1 MTQPEPPIPL
11 AETMDTPEPESLA
24 LERRERAQNGLLGWY
39 AAAGR
44 AHLPWRHT
52 RDPYA
57 VLVSEVMLQQ
67 TQVERVLPKYE
78 EFLAH
83 FPTLE
88 ALAAA
93 PLSEVIKVWAGL
105 GYNMRA
111 VRLHEIAQQAVE
123 RYGGTLPGTLDG
135 LLSLKGIGRY
145 TAGAVACFALGLPI
159 ATVDTNIRRVLWRVF
174 RGIEPAE
181 WPADQTT
188 SRMVLTLAEWALPPD
203 QAYDWQQALMDL
215 GATTCQSRR
224 PSCERCPLTE
234 TCAAYQETARVTL
247 FPSGEALARLRDER
261 GNLDA
266 EESAGTVRRVAEARA
281 GYVTSQESSNGSTK
295 RRKKAARPFTETSR
309 YFRGRVVD
317 ALRGLEPGQTLGLG
331 ELGIRIKPEFTAA
344 EMPWLRDLVAGLARD
359 GLVRLSSEGDE
370 ARAALP

>member
-1 MTQPEPPIPL
+1 
-11 AETMDTPEPESLA
+11 MDAPEPEHLA
-24 LERRERAQNGLLGWY
+24 VERRVRAQRHLLGWY
-39 AAAGR
+39 TVSGR

-78 EFLAH
+78 EFLAR
-83 FPTLE
+83 FATLG

-93 PLSEVIKVWAGL
+93 PLAEVIKVWAGL

-123 RYGGTLPGTLDG
+123 RYGGSLPGTLEG

-145 TAGAVACFALGLPI
+145 TAGAVACFAFGLPI
-159 ATVDTNIRRVLWRVF
+159 ATVDTNVRRVLWRVF
-174 RGIEPAE
+174 RGIEPVE

-188 SRMVLTLAEWALPPD
+188 SRMVLALAEWALPQD
-203 QAYDWQQALMDL
+203 RAYDWQQALMDL
-215 GATTCQSRR
+215 GATICQSRR
-224 PSCERCPLTE
+224 PFCERCPLMD
-234 TCAAYQETARVTL
+234 TCAAYQEMARVTL

-261 GNLDA
+261 GSFEA
-266 EESAGTVRRVAEARA
+266 EESAGAVRRVAEARA
-281 GYVTSQESSNGSTK
+281 DYATGQANGNSGTK
-295 RRKKAARPFTETSR
+295 RRKKTAQPFTETSR

-317 ALRGLEPGQTLGLG
+317 TLRGLESGQTLSLM
-331 ELGIRIKPEFTAA
+331 ELGACIKPEFTSA
-344 EMPWLRDLVAGLARD
+344 EMPWLRDVVAGLARD
-359 GLVRLSSEGDE
+359 GLVRLSGASDE
-370 ARAALP
+370 ERAALP